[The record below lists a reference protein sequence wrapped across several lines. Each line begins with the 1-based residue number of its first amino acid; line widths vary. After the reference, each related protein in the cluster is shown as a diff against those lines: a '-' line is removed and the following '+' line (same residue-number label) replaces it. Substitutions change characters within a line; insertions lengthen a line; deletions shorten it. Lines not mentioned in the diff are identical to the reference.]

1 MSQLFFEDVTI
12 GDEITPLVVTCDET
26 QLFLFSAAT
35 YNAHRIHYD
44 KTWARDEGYTDVLV
58 QGPLQ
63 AGLLS
68 RAVTDW
74 IGPRGRLVSFSTQN
88 RAVAHPGE
96 ELTFTGTVTATNE
109 LSGRIDL
116 DLVGRRGDTVLMP
129 GTAAVR
135 LPKRSAG

>member
-1 MSQLFFEDVTI
+1 MSQLFFEDVSV
-12 GDEITPLVVTCDET
+12 GQQITDLVVAADET

-44 KTWARDEGYTDVLV
+44 KTWASEREGYPDILV

-74 IGPRGRLVSFSTQN
+74 IGPRGRMVAFSTQN
-88 RAVAHPGE
+88 RAVAHPGDE
-96 ELTFTGTVTATNE
+96 MTFGGTVTAVDPETAQVTLE
-109 LSGRIDL
+109 LA
-116 DLVGRRGDTVLMP
+116 GRRGETVLMP
-129 GTAAVR
+129 GSATVQ
-135 LPKRSAG
+135 LPRRDA

>member
-1 MSQLFFEDVTI
+1 MTQLYFEDVSV
-12 GDEITPLVVTCDET
+12 GDEITPLVVTCDQT

-44 KTWARDEGYTDVLV
+44 KSWAADEGYPEVLV

-74 IGPRGRLVSFSTQN
+74 IGPEGRLVKFGTQN

-96 ELTFTGTVTATNE
+96 ELTFGGTVTE
-109 LSGRIDL
+109 IDDSTGEVRL
-116 DLVGRRGDTVLMP
+116 DLAGRRGEALLMP
-129 GTAAVR
+129 GSATVR
-135 LPKRSAG
+135 LPRRDA